1 MLLLLLLFVLFIF
14 FKIPKIDN
22 QLFNF
27 LIYFVHFV
35 FIIALKYILK
45 LFLILFSWSF
55 HIFERQNQSF
65 RKIIFFFFFF
75 KRTRSNLGDQSH
87 PIFKGI
93 CTFLSISL
101 EIQMRLVLYSFLNQ
115 IYFQFLLIY
124 LLFVFFFL
132 KI

>member
-1 MLLLLLLFVLFIF
+1 MLLLLLLLFVLFIF

-35 FIIALKYILK
+35 FIIALKHILK

-65 RKIIFFFFFF
+65 RKIIFFFFF